1 MLDLKNGC
9 HTTVYTVKVLL
20 EKWVG
25 WVGYECAAK
34 EWLRYRSNQFN
45 SWAVIF
51 LYIQRRKF
59 FFYCSIKCHL
69 GIFGLFGCFL
79 KFSWICPFS
88 TEFDIVWEES
98 YFGSNPLR
106 RTFRKDQYPL
116 NFMTSSTT
124 ADSEMSNLLKS
135 RAKMFMNWTVGIK
148 DIQNQARQYWWDGNL
163 DF

>member
-1 MLDLKNGC
+1 MTAILRCIL
-9 HTTVYTVKVLL
+9 VKVLL
-20 EKWVG
+20 EKWIG

-79 KFSWICPFS
+79 KFSWIVHLVRNLTLFERRVILVPILCAEPLEKINTLWISWPLQQQQTPKCPIS
-88 TEFDIVWEES
+88 WNQE
-98 YFGSNPLR
+98 
-106 RTFRKDQYPL
+106 
-116 NFMTSSTT
+116 
-124 ADSEMSNLLKS
+124 LKCLWIE
-135 RAKMFMNWTVGIK
+135 R
-148 DIQNQARQYWWDGNL
+148 
-163 DF
+163 